1 MQNQIV
7 TYLKIQN
14 KAHNQLG
21 MKLLRTRVESK
32 KIMLYQISLPE
43 YIFMIVHQSTHVNYI
58 NFLLVY
64 VNVNVFVFSVWLYVC
79 NAALSYFLDS
89 SFALYVRF

>member
-21 MKLLRTRVESK
+21 MKLLRTRVESE
-32 KIMLYQISLPE
+32 KIMLYQISLLA
-43 YIFMIVHQSTHVNYI
+43 YISTFVHHQTHVNKI
-58 NFLLVY
+58 NRFCVCAY
-64 VNVNVFVFSVWLYVC
+64 VGLYEYVC
-79 NAALSYFLDS
+79 VKHFAANISLNYLLRFMLD
-89 SFALYVRF
+89 FN

>member
-32 KIMLYQISLPE
+32 KIMLYQISLLA
-43 YIFMIVHQSTHVNYI
+43 YISTFVHHQTHVNKI
-58 NFLLVY
+58 NRFCVCAYVGLYVY
-64 VNVNVFVFSVWLYVC
+64 VCEALTCKHFVEL
-79 NAALSYFLDS
+79 

>member
-14 KAHNQLG
+14 KAHNQLV

-64 VNVNVFVFSVWLYVC
+64 VNVNVCVFSVCMCVMLHS
-79 NAALSYFLDS
+79 LTFLIHLLHFMLD
-89 SFALYVRF
+89 FN